1 MYFLIIYYVLTVLGI
16 HTGLYFFFKKM
27 GIEPWKAFVP
37 FVNKLELIRL
47 TGQKKSFLVWFFIP
61 GANII
66 AACSL
71 FSELLDAHRIYDF
84 KSHYL
89 GILGG
94 SVFFPYLFWKRE
106 PTPRYF
112 GPQGEIAGE
121 KFRKPKPGIIRE
133 WTDTIT
139 FALSAAML
147 IRFFV
152 FEAFTIP
159 TSSLE
164 GTLLV
169 GDFLFVDKFSY
180 GMRIP
185 NTPLSFPL
193 VQNTF
198 PTFKKDATPINSY
211 LDWIQIPYTR
221 LPKLTEI
228 KRNDLVVFN
237 FPEGDTVTQEH
248 QSAKPYLSLIAE
260 EGLNAIAGQR
270 QSLTP
275 EMLESEPFI
284 NEVRALGRNI
294 VLNSGKYTI
303 TSRPVDKRD
312 HYVKRCV
319 AIPGDTLSVRNG
331 ELYIGNRLA
340 YHAPKLQTS
349 YYVRTRFDRMQYS
362 LDIDFLE
369 ELKKLRVNTEQGV
382 EVDPS
387 TNFVIINTDKE
398 TINKIKELPQVDS
411 VFERKIRY
419 VPADFSIFPH
429 DKRYFKWSVDD
440 YGPII
445 IPKKGTSVHLTKENI
460 SMYER
465 IIQIYEKNKFEVR
478 PDGFYINDKLANTY
492 TFQMDYYFMMGDNR
506 HNSQDSRSWGF
517 VPEDHIVGKPFVI
530 FFSWDGINKRVRWDR
545 LLNLVTKHYTP
556 GK

>member
-1 MYFLIIYYVLTVLGI
+1 MYFLITYYVLTVIGI
-16 HTGLYFFFKKM
+16 HTGLYFFFKKI

-37 FVNKLELIRL
+37 FVNKLELIKL
-47 TGQKKSFLVWFFIP
+47 TGQKKSFIVWFFIP
-61 GANII
+61 GANVI
-66 AACSL
+66 AAVSIL
-71 FSELLDAHRIYDF
+71 SELLDAHRIYDF

-94 SVFFPYLFWKRE
+94 SFFFPYIFWKRE
-106 PTPRYF
+106 PSPKYF
-112 GPQGEIAGE
+112 GPQGEVEGE
-121 KFRKPKPGIIRE
+121 KFRKPKSNPLRE

-180 GMRIP
+180 GMRMP

-193 VQNTF
+193 VQNTM
-198 PTFKKDATPINSY
+198 PLTKGSSTINSY
-211 LDWIQIPYTR
+211 VDWIKIPYIR
-221 LPKLTEI
+221 LPKLTDI

-248 QSAKPYLSLIAE
+248 QSAMPYLTLINGIGTQFANE
-260 EGLNAIAGQR
+260 MNTNMTDEYK
-270 QSLTP
+270 QSQ
-275 EMLESEPFI
+275 EYI
-284 NEVRALGRNI
+284 DNVNQLGREY
-294 VLNSGKYTI
+294 LKSGKDFTL

-319 AIPGDTLSVRNG
+319 AIPGDTLEVRKGKLFINSK
-331 ELYIGNRLA
+331 EA
-340 YHAPKLQTS
+340 YVAPKQQTS
-349 YYVRTRFDRMQYS
+349 YFVRYNPSKMQS
-362 LDIDFLE
+362 GNRDEIKSDFE
-369 ELKKLRVNTEQGV
+369 KLRINTEQSFNFLDGSNFLTV
-382 EVDPS
+382 HTDINTLAEIKKLVYVDSIVLVYNPAPDL
-387 TNFVIINTDKE
+387 TNFN
-398 TINKIKELPQVDS
+398 
-411 VFERKIRY
+411 
-419 VPADFSIFPH
+419 FPH
-429 DKRYFKWSVDD
+429 DKRYYKWSVDE
-440 YGPII
+440 YGPIV
-445 IPKKGTSVHLTKENI
+445 IPKKGRTVAIGKENL

-465 IIQIYEKNKFEVR
+465 IIQIYEGNKLVVKNNVI
-478 PDGFYINDKLANTY
+478 YINDKPSTTY
-492 TFQMDYYFMMGDNR
+492 TFKMDYYFMMGDNR

-517 VPEDHIVGKPFVI
+517 VPEDHIVGKPFII
-530 FFSWDGINKRVRWDR
+530 FFSWDGINKKVRWDR
-545 LLNLVTKHYTP
+545 LLNLVSKHYTP

>member
-1 MYFLIIYYVLTVLGI
+1 MYFLIAYYVLTVIGI
-16 HTGLYFFFKKM
+16 HTGLYFFFQKK
-27 GIEPWKAFVP
+27 GIEPWEAFIP
-37 FVNKLELIRL
+37 FVNKLELIKL
-47 TGQKKSFLVWFFIP
+47 TGQKKSFIVWFFIP

-66 AACSL
+66 AAVSIL
-71 FSELLDAHRIYDF
+71 SELLDAHRIYDF

-106 PTPRYF
+106 PSPKYF
-112 GPQGEIAGE
+112 GPQGEIEGE
-121 KFRKPKPGIIRE
+121 KFRKPKSNPLRE

-180 GMRIP
+180 GMRMP

-193 VQNTF
+193 VQNTM
-198 PTFKKDATPINSY
+198 PLTKGSSTINSY
-211 LDWIQIPYTR
+211 VDWIKIPYIR
-221 LPKLTEI
+221 LPKLTDI

-248 QSAKPYLSLIAE
+248 QSAMPYLTLINGIGTQFANE
-260 EGLNAIAGQR
+260 MNTNMTDEYK
-270 QSLTP
+270 QSQ
-275 EMLESEPFI
+275 EYI
-284 NEVRALGRNI
+284 DNVNQLGREY
-294 VLNSGKYTI
+294 LKSGKDFTL

-319 AIPGDTLSVRNG
+319 AIPGDTLQVRK
-331 ELYIGNRLA
+331 GNLFINNKEA
-340 YHAPKLQTS
+340 FKAPKLQTS
-349 YYVRTRFDRMQYS
+349 YFIRYNPSKMQS
-362 LDIDFLE
+362 GNRDEIKSDFE
-369 ELKKLRVNTEQGV
+369 KLRINTEQSFNFLDGSNFLTV
-382 EVDPS
+382 HTDINTLAEIKKLVYVDSIALIYNTAPDL
-387 TNFVIINTDKE
+387 TNFN
-398 TINKIKELPQVDS
+398 
-411 VFERKIRY
+411 
-419 VPADFSIFPH
+419 FPH
-429 DKRYFKWSVDD
+429 DKRYYKWSVDE
-440 YGPII
+440 YGPIV
-445 IPKKGTSVHLTKENI
+445 IPKKGRTVAIGKENL

-465 IIQIYEKNKFEVR
+465 IIQIYEGNKLVVK
-478 PDGFYINDKLANTY
+478 DNVIYINDKPSTTY
-492 TFQMDYYFMMGDNR
+492 TFKMDYYFMMGDNR

-517 VPEDHIVGKPFVI
+517 VPEDHIVGKPFII
-530 FFSWDGINKRVRWDR
+530 FFSWDGINKKVRWDR
-545 LLNLVTKHYTP
+545 LLNLVSKHYTP

>member
-1 MYFLIIYYVLTVLGI
+1 MYFLITYYVLTVIGI
-16 HTGLYFFFKKM
+16 HTGLYFFFKKK

-37 FVNKLELIRL
+37 FVNKLELIKL

-66 AACSL
+66 AAVSL

-106 PTPRYF
+106 PSPKYF
-112 GPQGEIAGE
+112 GPQGEIEGE
-121 KFRKPKPGIIRE
+121 KFRKPKSGILRE

-185 NTPLSFPL
+185 NTPLAFPL

-198 PTFKKDATPINSY
+198 PAPQGTTPINSY

-237 FPEGDTVTQEH
+237 FPEGDTVTQEF
-248 QSAKPYLSLIAE
+248 QSQKPYLTLVHYIGTS
-260 EGLNAIAGQR
+260 AIQQMNPNITESYK
-270 QSLTP
+270 QSQ
-275 EMLESEPFI
+275 EYVDQV
-284 NEVRALGRNI
+284 NALGRFYLKSN
-294 VLNSGKYTI
+294 KEYTL

-319 AIPGDTLSVRNG
+319 AVPGDTLEIRKG
-331 ELYIGNRLA
+331 ILYVNNILA
-340 YHAPKLQTS
+340 YQAPKLQKS
-349 YYVRTRFDRMQYS
+349 YLLRYNTGSMQTGS
-362 LDIDFLE
+362 TE
-369 ELKKLRVNTEQGV
+369 EIVKDLNKLRVNTEQNMEFQNGYTFFSV
-382 EVDPS
+382 H
-387 TNFVIINTDKE
+387 TDKV
-398 TINKIKELPQVDS
+398 TIE
-411 VFERKIRY
+411 KIRALPY
-419 VPADFSIFPH
+419 IDTIIPVFNAVPDLENFNFPH
-429 DKRYFKWSVDD
+429 DKRYYKWSVDE

-445 IPKKGTSVHLTKENI
+445 IPKKGVTVSINRENL

-465 IIQIYEKNKFEVR
+465 IIQIYEKNKLEVKNE
-478 PDGFYINDKLANTY
+478 GIFINDKLATAY

-545 LLNLVTKHYTP
+545 LLNLVSKHYTP

>member
-1 MYFLIIYYVLTVLGI
+1 MYFLLAYYVLTVIGI

-27 GIEPWKAFVP
+27 GIEPWKAFIP
-37 FVNKLELIRL
+37 FVNKLELIKL
-47 TGQKKSFLVWFFIP
+47 TGQKKSFIVWFFIP

-66 AACSL
+66 AAVSIL
-71 FSELLDAHRIYDF
+71 SELLDAHRIYDF

-106 PTPRYF
+106 PSPKYF
-112 GPQGEIAGE
+112 GPQGEIEGE
-121 KFRKPKPGIIRE
+121 KFRKPKSNPLRE

-169 GDFLFVDKFSY
+169 GDFLFVDKYSY
-180 GMRIP
+180 DMRMP

-193 VQNTF
+193 VQNTM
-198 PTFKKDATPINSY
+198 PLTKGSGTINSY
-211 LDWIQIPYTR
+211 VDWIKIPYIR
-221 LPKLTEI
+221 LPKLTDI

-248 QSAKPYLSLIAE
+248 QSAMPYLTLINGIGTQFANE
-260 EGLNAIAGQR
+260 MNTNMTDEYK
-270 QSLTP
+270 QSQ
-275 EMLESEPFI
+275 EYI
-284 NEVRALGRNI
+284 DNVNQLGREY
-294 VLNSGKYTI
+294 LKSGKDFTI

-319 AIPGDTLSVRNG
+319 AIPGDTLQVRK
-331 ELYIGNRLA
+331 GNLFINNKEA
-340 YHAPKLQTS
+340 FKAPKLQTS
-349 YYVRTRFDRMQYS
+349 YFIRYNPSKMQS
-362 LDIDFLE
+362 GNRDEIKSDFE
-369 ELKKLRVNTEQGV
+369 KLRINTEQSFNFLDGSNFLTV
-382 EVDPS
+382 HTDINTLAEIKKLVYVDSIALIYNTAPDL
-387 TNFVIINTDKE
+387 TNFN
-398 TINKIKELPQVDS
+398 
-411 VFERKIRY
+411 
-419 VPADFSIFPH
+419 FPH
-429 DKRYFKWSVDD
+429 DKRYYKWSVDE
-440 YGPII
+440 YGPIV
-445 IPKKGTSVHLTKENI
+445 IPKKGRTVAIGKENL

-465 IIQIYEKNKFEVR
+465 IIQIYEGNKLVVK
-478 PDGFYINDKLANTY
+478 DNVIYINDKPSTTY
-492 TFQMDYYFMMGDNR
+492 TFKMDYYFMMGDNR

-517 VPEDHIVGKPFVI
+517 VPEDHIVGKPFII
-530 FFSWDGINKRVRWDR
+530 FFSWDGINKKVRWDR
-545 LLNLVTKHYTP
+545 LLNLVSKHYTP

>member
-1 MYFLIIYYVLTVLGI
+1 MYFLISYYVLTVLGI
-16 HTGLYFFFKKM
+16 HLGLYFLFKKLN
-27 GIEPWKAFVP
+27 IEPWKAFVP
-37 FVNKLELIRL
+37 FVNKLELIKL
-47 TGQKKSFLVWFFIP
+47 TGQKKSFLIWFFIP

-66 AACSL
+66 AAVSL
-71 FSELLDAHRIYDF
+71 LSELLDAHRIYDL

-94 SVFFPYLFWKRE
+94 AVFFPYLFWKKE
-106 PTPRYF
+106 PSPRFF
-112 GPQGEIAGE
+112 GPQGEVEGE
-121 KFRKPKPGIIRE
+121 MFRKPKPGFLRE
-133 WTDTIT
+133 WLDTIT

-198 PTFKKDATPINSY
+198 PASKGSTPVNSY

-248 QSAKPYLSLIAE
+248 QSAMPYLTLVNGIGTQLAYQNNPNMT
-260 EGLNAIAGQR
+260 EGFKNTQ
-270 QSLTP
+270 
-275 EMLESEPFI
+275 EYVNMV
-284 NEVRALGRNI
+284 NDLGR
-294 VLNSGKYTI
+294 LYLKTSGEYTL

-319 AIPGDTLSVRNG
+319 AIPGDKLEIRK
-331 ELYIGNRLA
+331 GNLFINDKPA
-340 YHAPKLQTS
+340 YEAPKLQKS
-349 YYVRTRFDRMQYS
+349 YFLRYNPSKMQS
-362 LDIDFLE
+362 GSRE
-369 ELKKLRVNTEQGV
+369 ELIKDLNKLRVNTEQNMRFENASYFLTV
-382 EVDPS
+382 HTDNATLKLIKNLPYIDTIVPVYNAAPDLF
-387 TNFVIINTDKE
+387 NFN
-398 TINKIKELPQVDS
+398 
-411 VFERKIRY
+411 
-419 VPADFSIFPH
+419 FPH
-429 DKRYFKWSVDD
+429 DKRYYKWSVDD
-440 YGPII
+440 YGPIV
-445 IPKKGTSVHLTKENI
+445 IPKKGAVVSLTLKNI

-465 IIQIYEKNKFEVR
+465 IIQIYESNKLEIK
-478 PDGFYINDKLANTY
+478 PDGIYINGKLANNY
-492 TFQMDYYFMMGDNR
+492 KFKMDYYFMMGDNR

-517 VPEDHIVGKPFVI
+517 VPEDHIVGKPFII

-545 LLNLVTKHYTP
+545 LLNLVSKHYTP

>member
-1 MYFLIIYYVLTVLGI
+1 MYFLITYYVLTVIGI

-37 FVNKLELIRL
+37 FVNKLELIKL
-47 TGQKKSFLVWFFIP
+47 TGQKKSFIIWFFIP
-61 GANII
+61 GANVI
-66 AACSL
+66 AAVSIL
-71 FSELLDAHRIYDF
+71 SELLDAHRIYDF

-94 SVFFPYLFWKRE
+94 SFFFPYIFWKRE
-106 PTPRYF
+106 PSPKYF
-112 GPQGEIAGE
+112 GPQGEIEGE
-121 KFRKPKPGIIRE
+121 KFRKPKSNPLRE

-180 GMRIP
+180 GMRMP

-193 VQNTF
+193 VQNTM
-198 PTFKKDATPINSY
+198 PLTKGSSTINSY
-211 LDWIQIPYTR
+211 VDWIKIPYIR
-221 LPKLTEI
+221 LPKLTDI

-248 QSAKPYLSLIAE
+248 QSAMPYLTLINGIGTQFANE
-260 EGLNAIAGQR
+260 MNTNMTDEYK
-270 QSLTP
+270 QSQ
-275 EMLESEPFI
+275 EYI
-284 NEVRALGRNI
+284 DNVNQLGREY
-294 VLNSGKYTI
+294 LKSGKDFTL

-319 AIPGDTLSVRNG
+319 AIPGDTLEVRKGKLFINSK
-331 ELYIGNRLA
+331 EA
-340 YHAPKLQTS
+340 YVAPKQQTS
-349 YYVRTRFDRMQYS
+349 YFVRYNPSKMQS
-362 LDIDFLE
+362 GNRDEIKSDFE
-369 ELKKLRVNTEQGV
+369 KLRINTEQSFNFLDGSNFLTV
-382 EVDPS
+382 HTDINTLAEIKKLVYVDSIVLVYNPAPDL
-387 TNFVIINTDKE
+387 TNFN
-398 TINKIKELPQVDS
+398 
-411 VFERKIRY
+411 
-419 VPADFSIFPH
+419 FPH
-429 DKRYFKWSVDD
+429 DKRYYKWSVDE
-440 YGPII
+440 YGPIV
-445 IPKKGTSVHLTKENI
+445 IPKKGRTVAIGKENL

-465 IIQIYEKNKFEVR
+465 IIQIYEGNKLVVKNNVI
-478 PDGFYINDKLANTY
+478 YINDKPSTTY
-492 TFQMDYYFMMGDNR
+492 TFKMDYYFMMGDNR

-517 VPEDHIVGKPFVI
+517 VPEDHIVGKPFII
-530 FFSWDGINKRVRWDR
+530 FFSWDGINKKVRWDR
-545 LLNLVTKHYTP
+545 LLNLVSKHYTP

>member
-1 MYFLIIYYVLTVLGI
+1 MYFLLTYYVLTVIGI

-27 GIEPWKAFVP
+27 GIEPWKAFIP
-37 FVNKLELIRL
+37 FINKLELIKL

-66 AACSL
+66 AAVSIL
-71 FSELLDAHRIYDF
+71 SELLDAHRIYDF

-94 SVFFPYLFWKRE
+94 SLFFPYLFWKRE
-106 PTPRYF
+106 PSPKYF
-112 GPQGEIAGE
+112 GPQGEIEGE
-121 KFRKPKPGIIRE
+121 KFRKPKSNPLRE

-180 GMRIP
+180 GMRMP

-193 VQNTF
+193 VQNTM
-198 PTFKKDATPINSY
+198 PLTKGSGTINSY
-211 LDWIQIPYTR
+211 VDWIKIPYIR

-248 QSAKPYLSLIAE
+248 QSAMPYLKLIYE
-260 EGLNAIAGQR
+260 KGKDYLINQGT
-270 QSLTP
+270 SLTK
-275 EMLESEPFI
+275 EILESDEFDM
-284 NEVRALGRNI
+284 EVNQIGRAIMKN
-294 VLNSGKYTI
+294 NTNYTL

-319 AIPGDTLSVRNG
+319 AIPGDTLAIKNG
-331 ELYIGNRLA
+331 DLYIGKTLA
-340 YHAPKLQTS
+340 YQAKKLQTS
-349 YYVRTRFDRMQYS
+349 YYVKLSPFVMQTK
-362 LDIDFLE
+362 DFTE
-369 ELKKLRVNTEQGV
+369 FIEDLKKLRVNTEQGIAFDSEINLLIV
-382 EVDPS
+382 
-387 TNFVIINTDKE
+387 NTDKE
-398 TINKIKELPQVDS
+398 TIAKIRELPYVDTIMD
-411 VFERKIRY
+411 RKVTY
-419 VPADFSIFPH
+419 QLGDSYSFPH
-429 DKRYFKWSVDD
+429 NKHYYKWSVDE
-440 YGPII
+440 YGPIV
-445 IPKKGTSVHLTKENI
+445 IPKKGVTVSIRKENL

-465 IIQIYEKNKFEVR
+465 IIQIYEGNKLEVK
-478 PDGFYINDKLANTY
+478 DNVIYINDKPSATY
-492 TFQMDYYFMMGDNR
+492 TFKMDYYFMMGDNR

-530 FFSWDGINKRVRWDR
+530 FFSWDGINKRVRLDR
-545 LLNLVTKHYTP
+545 LLNLVSKHYTP